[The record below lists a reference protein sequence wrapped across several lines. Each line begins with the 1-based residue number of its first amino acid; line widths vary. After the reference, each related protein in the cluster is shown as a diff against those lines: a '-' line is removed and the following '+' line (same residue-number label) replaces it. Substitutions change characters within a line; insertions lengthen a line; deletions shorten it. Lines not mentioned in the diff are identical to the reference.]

1 MLKTKD
7 MFLLSA
13 IADKTGLST
22 ELPAILK
29 NKDQE
34 QVGIQ
39 LVAFVISKL
48 YKAQNEVIALIV
60 SATGKTKDEVDN
72 LGMKELVEVVKGILG
87 EEGILD
93 FFTNSVK
100 E

>member
-13 IADKTGLST
+13 IADKTGIT
-22 ELPAILK
+22 AELPAILK
-29 NKDQE
+29 SKDQE

-39 LVAFVISKL
+39 LVALVVSKL
-48 YKAQNEVIALIV
+48 YKAQAEVVALIV
-60 SATGKTKDEVDN
+60 SATGKTKEEVDN
-72 LGMKELVEVVKGILG
+72 LGMKELVSTVKGILG

-93 FFTNSVK
+93 FFTNSAK
-100 E
+100 G

>member
-13 IADKTGLST
+13 IADKTGLSA

-29 NKDQE
+29 GKDQE

-48 YKAQNEVIALIV
+48 YKAQTEVVALIV

-72 LGMKELVEVVKGILG
+72 LGMKELVVVVKGILS

-93 FFTNSVK
+93 FFTNSAK

>member
-13 IADKTGLST
+13 IADKTGLSA
-22 ELPAILK
+22 ELPTILK
-29 NKDQE
+29 GKDQE

-48 YKAQNEVIALIV
+48 YKAQTEVVALIV

-72 LGMKELVEVVKGILG
+72 LGMKELVAVVKGILS

-93 FFTNSVK
+93 FFTNSAK